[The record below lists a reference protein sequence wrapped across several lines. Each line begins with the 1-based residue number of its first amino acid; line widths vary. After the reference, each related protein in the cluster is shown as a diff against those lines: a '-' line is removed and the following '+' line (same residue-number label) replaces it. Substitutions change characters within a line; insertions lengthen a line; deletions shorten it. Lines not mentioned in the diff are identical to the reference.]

1 MATDPPKQTDD
12 TTPSIT
18 PERAQELVHEGET
31 LSRAYR
37 QRIEKMWAIS
47 KDVRQTRV
55 R

>member
-12 TTPSIT
+12 TTPSIN
-18 PERAQELVHEGET
+18 PERAQELVREGET
-31 LSRAYR
+31 LARAYR

-47 KDVRQTRV
+47 RDVRQIRV